1 MENIRKKSTNL
12 TKTVEFIFIKPGSN
26 TDKHSE
32 INIKAVPALPLFE
45 TFTVFSVL
53 STNNPPIDTKISLIR
68 SKIKKIKLKKGA
80 NQNIKITKTIRSV
93 TGSKIMPN
101 FETRL
106 NLRATTPSIESLIP
120 IIAINNIRLKLE
132 KSLGSNVK

>member
-1 MENIRKKSTNL
+1 ME
-12 TKTVEFIFIKPGSN
+12 
-26 TDKHSE
+26 KHE
-32 INIKAVPALPLFE
+32 KW
-45 TFTVFSVL
+45 
-53 STNNPPIDTKISLIR
+53 
-68 SKIKKIKLKKGA
+68 KKG
-80 NQNIKITKTIRSV
+80 KTKK
-93 TGSKIMPN
+93 GKNEKGKNKKIMPN